1 MDRIP
6 FGVRQ
11 LDTTIKGGAPT
22 GSVVLV
28 AGESGAGSRE
38 FMYTS
43 ALINGLAV
51 GDNEELYD
59 LYYGTRASDARDPD
73 EVHYISFT
81 DSEQKLVDE
90 ISLSMDDEII
100 ENGFE
105 SVQFHEMSDRYFH
118 ISPVPRDWYADATRS
133 ITDLR
138 KRHEQR
144 GLMETLGTTL
154 SEVAPGNLVVIDSLS
169 DLVGAIGDDLE
180 WSDIS
185 YLVQGLTKA
194 AHQWDGLIL
203 VHLNHETVSS
213 ARYAQLTDATT
224 GSMRFEWESGGS
236 TRART
241 LVVSQFRG
249 VLSQIEAEN
258 IVRFETEIGDS
269 GFDISDVRKI
279 R

>member
-6 FGVRQ
+6 FGIRQ

-22 GSVVLV
+22 GSVVIV

-51 GDNEELYD
+51 GDNRELYD
-59 LYYGTRASDARDPD
+59 LYYGSPTADAVEPD

-81 DSEQKLVDE
+81 HSQEKLADE
-90 ISLSMDDEII
+90 MRLAMDDEIV
-100 ENGFE
+100 EKGFE
-105 SVQFHEMSDRYFH
+105 NVQFHELSERYFH
-118 ISPVPRDWYADATRS
+118 VSPVPRDWYADATHS

-138 KRHEQR
+138 KRHERQ
-144 GLMETLGTTL
+144 GLMEALGTKL
-154 SEVAPGNLVVIDSLS
+154 SEIAPNNLVVIDSLS
-169 DLVGAIGDDLE
+169 DLVSAIGDDLE
-180 WSDIS
+180 WADIS

-194 AHQWDGLIL
+194 AHRWNGLIL
-203 VHLNHETVSS
+203 VHLNHDTVSS
-213 ARYAQLTDATT
+213 TRYAQLTDATT
-224 GSMRFEWESGGS
+224 GAMRFEWESGGS

>member
-11 LDTTIKGGAPT
+11 LDTTIKGGAPR

-28 AGESGAGSRE
+28 SGESGAGSRE

-43 ALINGLAV
+43 ALINGLAA
-51 GDNEELYD
+51 GDSDELYD
-59 LYYGTRASDARDPD
+59 LYYGSPTADAVDPD
-73 EVHYISFT
+73 GVHYISFT
-81 DSEQKLVDE
+81 ASKEDLVDE
-90 ISLSMDDEII
+90 MRLAMDDEIVD
-100 ENGFE
+100 NGADAI
-105 SVQFHEMSDRYFH
+105 QFHELTERYFH
-118 ISPVPRDWYADATRS
+118 VSPVPRDWYADATES

-138 KRHEQR
+138 KRHERQ
-144 GLMETLGTTL
+144 GLLEALGSKL
-154 SEVAPGNLVVIDSLS
+154 SEIAPNNLVVIDSLS
-169 DLVGAIGDDLE
+169 DLVGAIGDDME

-194 AHQWDGLIL
+194 ANHWNGLIL

-213 ARYAQLTDATT
+213 TRYAQLTDATT
-224 GSMRFEWESGGS
+224 GAMRFEWESGGS

-249 VLSQIEAEN
+249 VLSQIEDEN

>member
-28 AGESGAGSRE
+28 SGESGAGSRE

-43 ALINGLAV
+43 TLINGLAV
-51 GDNEELYD
+51 GGNDDLYD
-59 LYYGTRASDARDPD
+59 LYYGSQSADAIDPD

-81 DSEQKLVDE
+81 DSKEKLTDE
-90 ISLSMDDEII
+90 MSLAMDDEIV

-105 SVQFHEMSDRYFH
+105 NVQFHEMAERYFH
-118 ISPVPRDWYADATRS
+118 VSPVPRDWYADATHS

-144 GLMETLGTTL
+144 GLMEALGKTLT
-154 SEVAPGNLVVIDSLS
+154 EIAPGNLVVIDSLS
-169 DLVGAIGDDLE
+169 DLVGAIGDDIE

-194 AHQWDGLIL
+194 AHEWDGLIL
-203 VHLNHETVSS
+203 AHLNHETVSS
-213 ARYAQLTDATT
+213 TRYAQLTDATT
-224 GSMRFEWESGGS
+224 GAMRFEWESGGS

-249 VLSQIEAEN
+249 VLSQIEAED

>member
-6 FGVRQ
+6 FGIRQ

-22 GSVVLV
+22 GSVVIV

-51 GDNEELYD
+51 GDNRELYD
-59 LYYGTRASDARDPD
+59 LYYGSPTADAVEPG

-81 DSEQKLVDE
+81 HSQEKLADE
-90 ISLSMDDEII
+90 MRLAMDDEIV
-100 ENGFE
+100 EKGFE
-105 SVQFHEMSDRYFH
+105 NVQFHELSERYFH
-118 ISPVPRDWYADATRS
+118 VSPVPRDWYADATHS

-138 KRHEQR
+138 KRHERQ
-144 GLMETLGTTL
+144 GLMEALGTKL
-154 SEVAPGNLVVIDSLS
+154 SEIAPNNLVVIDSLS
-169 DLVGAIGDDLE
+169 DLVSAIGDDLE
-180 WSDIS
+180 WADIS

-194 AHQWDGLIL
+194 AHRWNGLIL
-203 VHLNHETVSS
+203 VHLNHDTVSS
-213 ARYAQLTDATT
+213 TRYAQLTDATT
-224 GSMRFEWESGGS
+224 GAMRFEWESGGS

>member
-28 AGESGAGSRE
+28 SGESGAGSRE

-43 ALINGLAV
+43 TLINGLAV
-51 GDNEELYD
+51 GGNDDLYD
-59 LYYGTRASDARDPD
+59 LYYGSQSADAIDPD

-81 DSEQKLVDE
+81 DSKEKLTDE
-90 ISLSMDDEII
+90 MSLAMDDEIV

-105 SVQFHEMSDRYFH
+105 NVQFHEMAERYFH
-118 ISPVPRDWYADATRS
+118 VSPVPRDWYADATHS
-133 ITDLR
+133 IKDLR

-144 GLMETLGTTL
+144 GLMEALGKTL
-154 SEVAPGNLVVIDSLS
+154 SEIAPGNLVVIDSLS
-169 DLVGAIGDDLE
+169 DLVGAIGDDIE

-203 VHLNHETVSS
+203 AHLNHETVSPT
-213 ARYAQLTDATT
+213 RYAQLTDATT
-224 GSMRFEWESGGS
+224 GAMRFEWESGGS

-249 VLSQIEAEN
+249 VLSQIEAED

>member
-6 FGVRQ
+6 FGIRQ

-22 GSVVLV
+22 GSVVIV

-51 GDNEELYD
+51 GDNRELYD
-59 LYYGTRASDARDPD
+59 LYYGSPTADAVEPD

-81 DSEQKLVDE
+81 HSREKLADE
-90 ISLSMDDEII
+90 MRLAMDDEIV

-105 SVQFHEMSDRYFH
+105 NIQFHELSERYFH
-118 ISPVPRDWYADATRS
+118 VSPVPRDWYADATHS

-138 KRHEQR
+138 KRHERQ
-144 GLMETLGTTL
+144 GLMEALGTKL
-154 SEVAPGNLVVIDSLS
+154 SEIAPNNLVVIDSLS
-169 DLVGAIGDDLE
+169 DLVSAIGDDIE
-180 WSDIS
+180 WADIS

-194 AHQWDGLIL
+194 AHHWNGLIL
-203 VHLNHETVSS
+203 VHLNHDTVSS
-213 ARYAQLTDATT
+213 TRYAQLTDATT
-224 GSMRFEWESGGS
+224 GAMRFEWESGGS

>member
-6 FGVRQ
+6 FGIRQ

-28 AGESGAGSRE
+28 SGESGAGSRE

-43 ALINGLAV
+43 ALINGLAT
-51 GDNEELYD
+51 GDNETLHD
-59 LYYGTRASDARDPD
+59 LYYGSRAADAIDPE

-81 DSEQKLVDE
+81 ASKEKLSQEMRLAMDEEIVDS
-90 ISLSMDDEII
+90 
-100 ENGFE
+100 GFE
-105 SVQFHEMSDRYFH
+105 NIVFHEMAERYFH
-118 ISPVPRDWYADATRS
+118 VSPVPRDWYAGATHN

-138 KRHEQR
+138 KRHERQ
-144 GLMETLGTTL
+144 GLMEALGSKL
-154 SEVAPGNLVVIDSLS
+154 SEIAPANLVVIDSLS
-169 DLVGAIGDDLE
+169 DLVGAMGDDID

-194 AHQWDGLIL
+194 AHEWDGLIL
-203 VHLNHETVSS
+203 VHLNHETVTSK
-213 ARYAQLTDATT
+213 RYAQLTDATT
-224 GSMRFEWESGGS
+224 GAMRFEWESGGS

-249 VLSQIEAEN
+249 VLSQIEDEN
-258 IVRFETEIGDS
+258 IVRFETEIGDG

>member
-28 AGESGAGSRE
+28 SGEAGAGARE
-38 FMYTS
+38 FVYTS

-51 GDNEELYD
+51 SGNDDLYD
-59 LYYGTRASDARDPD
+59 LYYGSSTADAIDPE
-73 EVHYISFT
+73 EVHYLSFT
-81 DSEQKLVDE
+81 ASKTDLADE
-90 ISLSMDDEII
+90 MRLAMDDEIVD
-100 ENGFE
+100 EGFE
-105 SVQFHEMSDRYFH
+105 AVEFHELTERYFH
-118 ISPVPRDWYADATRS
+118 ISPVPRDWYADATTS

-138 KRHEQR
+138 KRHERQ
-144 GLMETLGTTL
+144 GLLEALGSKL
-154 SEVAPGNLVVIDSLS
+154 SEIAPNNLVVIDSLS
-169 DLVGAIGDDLE
+169 DLVGAIGDEIE

-194 AHQWDGLIL
+194 ANEWDGLIL

-213 ARYAQLTDATT
+213 TRYAQLTDATT

-249 VLSQIEAEN
+249 VLSQIEDEN